1 MCQTKAF
8 SFILSLAL
16 LTGCASF
23 QSRPLQPMQTALAFE
38 SRSLDTPEL
47 KEFLEKNLDC
57 EVSPWPPQ
65 SWDFRMLTIAA
76 LYYHPDM
83 DVARAKWK
91 VAEAEVITAGG
102 RLNPGISLLGQHH
115 SKTAGGISPWTWG
128 ASLDIPVET
137 AGKRGYR
144 IDKAKYLSEAAQL
157 GIAATTWRVRGRLR
171 KSLLNLYA
179 ATVKEHLLNDHL
191 MIQLETERLI
201 EKRLSVGE
209 VSRFEAT
216 QSRLNLDKI
225 RLLLSEMGKQ
235 KAEARA
241 AVAESLGLQVNALDG
256 IPISFDL
263 FEKSPEPI
271 NLQEIRAQAL
281 SNRSDILIAL
291 SEYKASQ
298 SALQLEISRQYPDI
312 HLGPGYEWDQGD
324 NKWSL
329 GFSVELPVFNRN
341 RGPIEEAEARRKES
355 AARFAALQA
364 RVIGEIDRSQAAYS
378 EALKKLQVADALV
391 SKEGKQ
397 LLIIQSRF
405 DAGESDRLELEEAQS
420 EFSSS
425 ALSHFEAF
433 VSAQENLG
441 MLEDAVQRPLIP
453 LEFPPPASKINP
465 RTGAD
470 K

>member
-1 MCQTKAF
+1 
-8 SFILSLAL
+8 
-16 LTGCASF
+16 
-23 QSRPLQPMQTALAFE
+23 MQTALAFE

-47 KEFLEKNLDC
+47 KEFLEKNLGY

-91 VAEAEVITAGG
+91 VAEAKVITAGG

-179 ATVKEHLLNDHL
+179 AIVKEHLLNDHL
-191 MIQLETERLI
+191 MIQLETERLVR
-201 EKRLSVGE
+201 KRLSVGE
-209 VSRFEAT
+209 VSRFEAI

-298 SALQLEISRQYPDI
+298 SAS
-312 HLGPGYEWDQGD
+312 
-324 NKWSL
+324 
-329 GFSVELPVFNRN
+329 
-341 RGPIEEAEARRKES
+341 
-355 AARFAALQA
+355 
-364 RVIGEIDRSQAAYS
+364 
-378 EALKKLQVADALV
+378 
-391 SKEGKQ
+391 
-397 LLIIQSRF
+397 
-405 DAGESDRLELEEAQS
+405 
-420 EFSSS
+420 
-425 ALSHFEAF
+425 
-433 VSAQENLG
+433 
-441 MLEDAVQRPLIP
+441 
-453 LEFPPPASKINP
+453 
-465 RTGAD
+465 
-470 K
+470 